1 MSLQNEFQMSLAV
14 ADHLPKSAREV
25 RVGNCIFDV
34 VGYDKKE
41 RLFHIV
47 ECKLGDHAT
56 SIGHAF
62 GQISAYYAVLSAL
75 GRDFLNAYTKKVPLR
90 YERLMEAT
98 HDNRQLRVAFYV
110 ALTDDACKNVELI
123 RSVKKLL
130 PNVGIIR
137 VKPDGRCRR
146 YLKRNGKK
154 DPKLAVAT
162 PIVVEILR
170 ERPNR
175 PGNQK

>member
-1 MSLQNEFQMSLAV
+1 MSQAV
-14 ADHLPKSAREV
+14 ACHLPKSAREV

-41 RLFHIV
+41 QLFQIV

-75 GRDFLNAYTKKVPLR
+75 GRDFLNAYTRKVPLR

-110 ALTDDACKNVELI
+110 ALTDEACKKIELI

-130 PNVGIIR
+130 PDVGIIR
-137 VKPDGRCRR
+137 VKANGRCRA
-146 YLKRNGKK
+146 YLRCNGKK
-154 DPKLAVAT
+154 EPKLAEAT
-162 PIVVEILR
+162 PTVVEILR
-170 ERPNR
+170 EKPYRSGSR
-175 PGNQK
+175 K